1 MQIWIPIMKY
11 MKQFSA
17 LILMFLGSNMTMASE
32 LEEAIVYGN
41 LLTEAV
47 NGKAEVELKKL
58 SEFKSIKQ
66 FLSENKCPGFKY
78 KGYIVGPENNRYFYL
93 VASKGKGVIIGRH
106 FKAPFKAGS
115 IEAAKFESSTNGC
128 LNLGV
133 PPSNVAAMYA
143 THLKPYPN
151 EFHLLQS
158 NLNSITLF
166 IGTKAGM
173 YAVENGAIKLSEGE

>member
-1 MQIWIPIMKY
+1 MNFK
-11 MKQFSA
+11 KHFFS
-17 LILMFLGSNMTMASE
+17 LILTLLGSSMAMASE
-32 LEEAIVYGN
+32 LEDAIVYGN
-41 LLTEAV
+41 LLTKAV
-47 NGKAEVELKKL
+47 KEKAEVKLKKL
-58 SEFKSIKQ
+58 PEFKIVNK

-78 KGYIVGPENNRYFYL
+78 KAYIVGPENGQYFYL
-93 VASKGKGVIIGRH
+93 VASKGKSIIIGRH
-106 FKAPFKAGS
+106 FKAPFSSGS
-115 IEAAKFESSTNGC
+115 INTDKFESSTNGC

-158 NLNSITLF
+158 NLNSIALF

-173 YAVENGAIKLSEGE
+173 YAVDNSSITLSKDR

>member
-1 MQIWIPIMKY
+1 MNY
-11 MKQFSA
+11 KQKFTA
-17 LILMFLGSNMTMASE
+17 LIFIVLVSNMAMASE
-32 LEEAIVYGN
+32 LEEAVVYGN

-47 NGKAEVELKKL
+47 KEKSEVKLKKL
-58 SEFKSIKQ
+58 PEFKSINRY
-66 FLSENKCPGFKY
+66 LSENKCPGFKY

-93 VASKGKGVIIGRH
+93 VASKGKNVIIGRH
-106 FKAPFKAGS
+106 FKAPINAGS
-115 IEAAKFESSTNGC
+115 IDTAKFESSTNGC
-128 LNLGV
+128 LNLGS

-158 NLNSITLF
+158 NLNSIALF

-173 YAVENGAIKLSEGE
+173 YAVENGAIKLSESQ